1 VCRRQTQ
8 QEDGRSAAAAL
19 LATILRD
26 CALPRFAAL
35 VAAVGVRLLAL
46 LRAGEAERVRVAACG
61 ALCAAVARASA
72 AADAAPAVRRE
83 VAALL
88 SKAVPSLL
96 AEVNA
101 PERAGAALTEACLRL
116 VHVVAAGGCAS
127 VLRPH
132 AEAAE
137 AAAAAVLVAR
147 GGSVWA
153 SAVLAA
159 LPRVAGEPAAW
170 SAYARRVLL
179 AAHAALDVALRGVEP
194 PAAGAAAR
202 GALVAPGEPPARTLD
217 AGGGDPTAF
226 TAAQRAGAWLGVAA
240 ALLESPFP
248 TPVPF
253 PTVPVFLLIARVLAA
268 DGRPASAHAGAAPA
282 PVSPAVLLA
291 LPALHT
297 SALALLKAAL
307 RSARRAGM
315 LQVATPTAEVLCTAL
330 RCGAA
335 TAVTLR
341 GSDAGASAPVPTCP
355 ALRASLYSATACFLH
370 TMGGSFAAA
379 LAPELVAAA
388 ARDLA
393 VPHDAPHAA
402 LSELGAP
409 RAGGKKRRQDAAD
422 LDELNALAAARPAG
436 AAGAPSSLA
445 VDGAA
450 SAAGAAVRTAALRA
464 LDALCTVGGGVLAE
478 RSRADLDAAV
488 AAAAASAAAPGVM
501 EARCAASAAER
512 SAAYACLLASVLA
525 PRPRRAPHLPLALHL
540 FRRGADEPG
549 TAEVCGRA
557 LLALEAIIHPVAPP
571 KAQPRDMAEP
581 SQPERDDARF
591 PGQVL
596 SFGGQS
602 NGMPAAAAFGSVP
615 PSAAA
620 PTFAAFAQTG
630 VVPSAPRAAPAPARP
645 APAAHA
651 LPASLASAAG
661 AGGQAAM
668 HVSVPQLATAR
679 TDAQA
684 ARAPVAAVPPAV
696 QRSHAPRPP
705 VAAAGAAR
713 AQQAPL
719 ALGSDSEGSLPDIV
733 SGDDEASSGEEEK

>member
-1 VCRRQTQ
+1 V
-8 QEDGRSAAAAL
+8 L
-19 LATILRD
+19 LAAILRD

-88 SKAVPSLL
+88 SKTVPSLL
-96 AEVNA
+96 AEVSA

-153 SAVLAA
+153 CAVLAA

-170 SAYARRVLL
+170 SAHARRVLL

-194 PAAGAAAR
+194 PGAGAAAR
-202 GALVAPGEPPARTLD
+202 GALAAPGEPPARALD
-217 AGGGDPTAF
+217 PAGGDPA
-226 TAAQRAGAWLGVAA
+226 TAAQRANAWFSVAA

-248 TPVPF
+248 APVPF
-253 PTVPVFLLIARVLAA
+253 PTVSIFLLVARVLAA
-268 DGRPASAHAGAAPA
+268 DGRPASSHAGSTPA

-341 GSDAGASAPVPTCP
+341 GSDTGASAPVPTCP
-355 ALRASLYSATACFLH
+355 ALRISLYSATACFLH

-393 VPHDAPHAA
+393 VPHDAPHGA
-402 LSELGAP
+402 LSELGVP
-409 RAGGKKRRQDAAD
+409 RAGGKKRKQDAAD
-422 LDELNALAAARPAG
+422 LDELNALAATRPAG
-436 AAGAPSSLA
+436 AAGALSSLA
-445 VDGAA
+445 LDGAA

-464 LDALCTVGGGVLAE
+464 LEALCTVGGGVLAE

-488 AAAAASAAAPGVM
+488 AAAAAAAAALPGVK

-540 FRRGADEPG
+540 FRLGADEPG
-549 TAEVCGRA
+549 SAEVCGRA

-591 PGQVL
+591 PGHVL

-602 NGMPAAAAFGSVP
+602 SGMPASVAFGSAP

-620 PTFAAFAQTG
+620 PTFAVYVQTAAA
-630 VVPSAPRAAPAPARP
+630 PSMARAAAAPARAAPP
-645 APAAHA
+645 AHA
-651 LPASLASAAG
+651 LPTTLASG
-661 AGGQAAM
+661 AGGQAALR
-668 HVSVPQLATAR
+668 VSAAPLATAR
-679 TDAQA
+679 LDAQA
-684 ARAPVAAVPPAV
+684 ARAPGAAVPPAV
-696 QRSHAPRPP
+696 QRNHAPRPLTAP
-705 VAAAGAAR
+705 GAAVGAAG

-733 SGDDEASSGEEEK
+733 SGDEEASSGEER